1 MGTRLWAHASVVCMK
16 YHLRSAW
23 PYAVVERY
31 PLPFAPSVTSLTTTE
46 KLDALVGTAVLGM
59 VASGAS
65 AAAIGAFAA
74 KFRSEAAEILGE
86 VQKDEVPD
94 LHAVVRNAVDS
105 ALDAKFG
112 TGTQSQSPLQAASRS
127 KTQRVAVVTAAGKRT
142 MVTLPVSLMNQLNT
156 VTGSRKKTA
165 SMVKEIASSAPDNL
179 TNRSKWL
186 TERLQSFAIELQQ
199 PRTQLARH

>member
-1 MGTRLWAHASVVCMK
+1 
-16 YHLRSAW
+16 
-23 PYAVVERY
+23 
-31 PLPFAPSVTSLTTTE
+31 VTSLTTTE

-65 AAAIGAFAA
+65 AAAIEAFAA
-74 KFRSEAAEILGE
+74 RFRAEAAEILGD
-86 VQKDEVPD
+86 VQKDEAPD

-112 TGTQSQSPLQAASRS
+112 TGTKAESAQQSKTRS

-142 MVTLPVSLMNQLNT
+142 MVTLPVSLMNQLNS
-156 VTGSRKKTA
+156 VTGSSKKTSA
-165 SMVKEIASSAPDNL
+165 MVKEIASSAPENL
-179 TNRSKWL
+179 SNRSKWL

-199 PRTQLARH
+199 PQAQHARH